1 MSEHRPE
8 PGRIERSLRAV
19 RDQGR
24 KSLVPYITGGLGDDW
39 LASLAAVIDGG
50 ADACEI
56 GIPFSDPVMDGP
68 IIQQANDIALAAGA
82 TPQQIAGDLR
92 NFESPIPLATMT
104 YYNIAYRMGHERFAN
119 MLNEAGISGSILP
132 DIQMDESADWI
143 ETANANGIEN
153 ILFAAPTSPDERL
166 ARTGELARGFVYAVG
181 LLGITG
187 ERTELAASAVE
198 IARRTK
204 EHTDLP
210 VLVGVGI
217 GSPEQAVEA
226 CSVADG
232 VIIGSTVVRR
242 LVAGLTSDVDAAAE
256 VRALI
261 ADYRT
266 ALDTAFPGD

>member
-1 MSEHRPE
+1 MS
-8 PGRIERSLRAV
+8 GRIETALTNVRSA
-19 RDQGR
+19 GR
-24 KSLVPYITGGLGDDW
+24 KCLVPYITGGLGDDW
-39 LASLAAVIDGG
+39 LASLSAVIDGG

-68 IIQQANDIALAAGA
+68 IIQQANDIALESGVTPHSIAA
-82 TPQQIAGDLR
+82 DLR
-92 NFESPIPLATMT
+92 DFESPIPLATMT

-132 DIQMDESADWI
+132 DIPMDESAEWI
-143 ETANANGIEN
+143 EVADDNGIEN

-187 ERTELAASAVE
+187 ERKQLAASAIE
-198 IARRTK
+198 IARRAK

-226 CSVADG
+226 CAKADG

-242 LVAGLTSDVDAAAE
+242 LVEEKGADS
-256 VRALI
+256 VRELI
-261 ADYRT
+261 ASYRT
-266 ALDTAFPGD
+266 ALDAAFPGPS

>member
-1 MSEHRPE
+1 MNAVTTMA
-8 PGRIERSLRAV
+8 PGRLESTLLEA
-19 RDQGR
+19 RDRGR
-24 KSLVPYITGGLGDDW
+24 KVLVPYITGGLGDDW

-68 IIQQANDIALAAGA
+68 IIQQANDIALAAGV
-82 TPQQIAGDLR
+82 TPETIAADLR
-92 NFESPIPLATMT
+92 TFESPIPLAFMT

-119 MLNEAGISGSILP
+119 MLVDCGVSGSILP
-132 DIQMDESADWI
+132 DIPMDESEEWI
-143 ETANANGIEN
+143 ATANEIGVEN
-153 ILFAAPTSPDERL
+153 ILFAAPTSPDSRL

-187 ERTELAASAVE
+187 ERAQLAASATK
-198 IARRTK
+198 IAARTK
-204 EHTDLP
+204 QHTEKP

-226 CSVADG
+226 CSEADG

-242 LVAGLTSDVDAAAE
+242 LVEGRGADS
-256 VRALI
+256 VRELI
-261 ADYRT
+261 AEYRE
-266 ALDTAFPGD
+266 ALDTAFPGN

>member
-1 MSEHRPE
+1 MSATTASESTTQ
-8 PGRIERSLRAV
+8 PGRIETALRSV
-19 RDQGR
+19 RDSGR
-24 KSLVPYITGGLGDDW
+24 KCLVPYITGGLGDNW
-39 LASLAAVIDGG
+39 LDSLSAVIDGG

-68 IIQQANDIALAAGA
+68 IIQQANDRALAAGV
-82 TPQQIAGDLR
+82 TPLSICGDLR
-92 NFESPIPLATMT
+92 GFESPIPLATMT

-119 MLNEAGISGSILP
+119 MLNDAGISGSILP
-132 DIQMDESADWI
+132 DIQMDESTDWI
-143 ETANANGIEN
+143 TTANDAGIEN

-166 ARTGELARGFVYAVG
+166 ARTGSLARGFVYAVG

-187 ERTELAASAVE
+187 ERSELAASAVE
-198 IARRTK
+198 IARRAK

-242 LVAGLTSDVDAAAE
+242 LVNNQGADS
-256 VRALI
+256 VRELI
-261 ADYRT
+261 AEYRA
-266 ALDTAFPGD
+266 ALDTAFPG